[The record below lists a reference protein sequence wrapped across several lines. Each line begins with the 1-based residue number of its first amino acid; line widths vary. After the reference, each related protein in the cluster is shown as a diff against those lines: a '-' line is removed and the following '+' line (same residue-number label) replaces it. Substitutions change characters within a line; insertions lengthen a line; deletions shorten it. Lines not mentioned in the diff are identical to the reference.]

1 MPVVDINNNRE
12 GVPMKRIAMFL
23 LLNLPLV
30 CLAEAYQST
39 LLVQTGKLR
48 ESDLIVR
55 TITDLESNRICLA
68 FYVRTVGTSPVLSCY
83 DSHGGY
89 ASNINQVG
97 HFKEGDLIVRKMKD
111 TVNNISCL
119 VAYVSTPGTSP
130 SINCYKSRT
139 MAKDDLVRRGH
150 LREGDLDIYLIVDAN
165 STKTCLVAYVS
176 TPGTS
181 PALICYDSRPGGEGA
196 LIQNSHLREGDLIV
210 RKIVDRSNAK
220 ECLITYVSTE
230 GTTPYIHCLDSQPT
244 LQSRPV
250 TKSRPPAKAQPGI
263 PAQAAPSQ

>member
-1 MPVVDINNNRE
+1 
-12 GVPMKRIAMFL
+12 MKKLAIFV
-23 LLNLPLV
+23 LLNLPFV

-68 FYVRTVGTSPVLSCY
+68 FYVRTTGTSPVLNCY

-97 HFKEGDLIVRKMKD
+97 HFKEGNLVVRKMKD
-111 TVNNISCL
+111 TINNVSCL

-130 SINCYKSRT
+130 SIDCYKSRKV
-139 MAKDDLVRRGH
+139 AKDDLVRRGH
-150 LREGDLDIYLIVDAN
+150 LREGDLDIYLIVDTN
-165 STKTCLVAYVS
+165 STKTCLVSYV
-176 TPGTS
+176 TIGGTS
-181 PALICYDSRPGGEGA
+181 PSLVCYDSRAGGQGG
-196 LIQNSHLREGDLIV
+196 LIQSSYLREGDLIV
-210 RKIVDRSNAK
+210 RKILDRSNAK

-230 GTTPYIHCLDSQPT
+230 GTTPYIHCSDSRARMQP
-244 LQSRPV
+244 RPI
-250 TKSRPPAKAQPGI
+250 AKPSA
-263 PAQAAPSQ
+263 PAQKAPSK